1 MAKKFRPAIVST
13 IDALFAGAM
22 IAIGAIAYLNCPN
35 KLIGS
40 LLFSIGLIVI
50 MSFDFKLYTGS
61 IGYVR
66 CIKHIPF
73 IVNTIVMNCV
83 GCCLI
88 TLVPTE
94 GAYAL
99 MQAKLDESLAQVFVK
114 ALICGVLI
122 FVCVAHKQD
131 IRITM
136 LAVPAFILS
145 GAEHSIADVAF
156 ALAAKSFSW
165 ECAIF
170 LLIVVLGNAVG
181 ALTISLWIEQK
192 TKWEKEEAKRISM
205 RNKFRNR

>member
-1 MAKKFRPAIVST
+1 MAKKLRPAIAST

-66 CIKHIPF
+66 RIKHIPF

-114 ALICGVLI
+114 SLICGVLI

-156 ALAAKSFSW
+156 ALAARTFSL
-165 ECAIF
+165 ECVIF
-170 LLIVVLGNAVG
+170 LLMVAIGNAVG
-181 ALTISLWIEQK
+181 ALLVSIWIETK
-192 TKWEKEEAKRISM
+192 TTWTSK
-205 RNKFRNR
+205 NKKSERQ